1 VKRLF
6 VLFSIIVVL
15 LVAALVGPS
24 FVDWNKYKPQ
34 IIEQAQKATG
44 YEIEIAGDLSMAI
57 LPFPHLSIAG
67 LTVNNPDARKQK
79 PLAKAESV
87 SVQVALAPL
96 FSGGIEVSD
105 VSLQSPDIYVVVDKD
120 GQPSWQTAKMK
131 NKQAGE
137 GTKSDLSESVA
148 LNSVNIKNGALTYID
163 LRSEAKHEVSDL
175 NLSVS
180 GDGLMGPYDS
190 EGSLVYNGQ
199 KIAFK
204 HESGD
209 LTKLS
214 EALPVE
220 VTASLPDLGT
230 NFSYKGIVAQKD
242 GGVEAQGNLDFKTDA
257 PQKLAKAYKVSIPEH
272 LNKKA
277 AVSGF
282 VTLGGKDVN
291 LREATISYGAT
302 TVTGY
307 ALISNYKP
315 DASAPLHAE
324 LSLAS
329 NGVVN
334 FDELMAPKAKATKS
348 TGGFLPASLTL
359 PQDVTGNISFK
370 SPAIILNGQKYQNVD
385 VALTTKDKQYDI
397 TAGVG
402 AAGNTQVNFTGAMA
416 FGAKSKSAS
425 GKSVTMTEPSVA
437 GTVKVTSQEPD
448 KLAEALAA
456 GKLSDDMKRA
466 LAYNLAS
473 EVQLKVTPR
482 LLDATAGYV
491 KLDDT
496 RVNFS
501 GSYAKGAERDKATIA
516 ASAVTVDADKWL
528 GRMAKKS
535 AAIPTTPASTDVK
548 GIAAGIKVPFDL
560 VYSLDVQGLR
570 LKGRDYLSM
579 KANGS
584 LVGDDL
590 RIDTA
595 SLTSNSSDNFALK
608 GYIKDLSKLGGLDV
622 TLQANINDLEQTL
635 ASFNL
640 QNISL
645 PARVGKADIISEF
658 KGSPEKLAFTTN
670 VNALRAETQASG
682 VISDTLTAPKVSDLT
697 LRLKHPSY
705 VDLVRLFKPDFTSG
719 VAIKKDVDVF
729 ASMKRDGDVYSFSE
743 LRATFGPTTLT
754 GDVSVTMGGKPY
766 IKAAVDF
773 TEMPVDSLLGIDT
786 RAKKT
791 DMRKGTTGTTQDVR
805 WSRNAIDT
813 SWMHKAN
820 FDVKATGKS
829 ISYGGWKFL
838 NAGANVTMKDGTMD
852 LKQLDGAFAGGQVAF
867 TGNMKSSAEAR
878 QPLSVAGNFI
888 LQNVSIEEFVAA
900 FSGSN
905 KLVKASG
912 DVSITG
918 DVATTGLSPAALVF
932 DLNGKAKADGTN
944 LVFEG
949 FDLAKLSRAL
959 GTASTSFTENFTQ
972 LLDASMKGG
981 TTRFE
986 TLDGQFTI
994 KEGVINFDKMLLSG
1008 VDADVDTTGNV
1019 NLPLWTVDL
1028 LSSVQLKEPEDAP
1041 PLKATFKGSLDNPG
1055 KTFGQSAL
1063 NQYFQK
1069 QLEGVVLNPVLDKIE
1084 GGDTIKKILGVGSS
1098 NPNKTQTP
1106 TTTQPQTQQV
1116 PAETSPAEAVPAEGA
1131 TSETAPVEQQPA
1143 EQNVAP
1149 QQQQQ
1154 QTRPITK
1161 EEAIF
1166 GVIDGLLGSQR

>member
-1 VKRLF
+1 MKRLF
-6 VLFSIIVVL
+6 VLFSFIVVL
-15 LVAALVGPS
+15 LVAAVVGPS

-44 YEIEIAGDLSMAI
+44 YEIDIAGDLSMAV

-87 SVQVALAPL
+87 SVQVALMPL
-96 FSGGIEVSD
+96 FSGAIEVSD
-105 VSLQSPDIYVVVDKD
+105 VSLQSPDIYVVVDQD
-120 GQPSWQTAKMK
+120 GQASWQTEKMK
-131 NKQAGE
+131 AKQAGAE
-137 GTKSDLSESVA
+137 SSKSDLTDSVA
-148 LNSVNIKNGALTYID
+148 LNSVNIKNGALTYVD
-163 LRSEAKHEVSDL
+163 LRSNAKHEVTDL

-180 GDGLMGPYDS
+180 GDGLMGPYES

-199 KIAFK
+199 KMVFE

-209 LTKLS
+209 LEKLK

-220 VTASLPDLGT
+220 VNITWPDLGT
-230 NFSYKGIVAQKD
+230 SVVYNGVVTQKESW
-242 GGVEAQGNLDFKTDA
+242 EAQGNVDFKTDA
-257 PQKLAKAYKVSIPEH
+257 PLKFAKAYKVSIPEY
-272 LNKKA
+272 LSKKT
-277 AVSGF
+277 AVNGF
-282 VTLGGKDVN
+282 VTVAGNDLN
-291 LREATISYGAT
+291 LREAKVSYGSN

-307 ALISNYKP
+307 ALLTNYKP

-329 NGVVN
+329 DSAVN
-334 FDELMAPKAKATKS
+334 LDELMPPKGNKKTS
-348 TGGFLPASLTL
+348 SGGFLPASISL
-359 PQDVTGNISFK
+359 PQDVTGNINFK
-370 SPAIILNGQKYQNVD
+370 APSVTLNGQKYQNVEF
-385 VALTTKDKQYDI
+385 AMTTKGTQYDVI
-397 TAGVG
+397 AAVG
-402 AAGNTQVNFTGAMA
+402 AAGQTQLNFTGVMG

-425 GKSVTMTEPSVA
+425 GKSVTMSEPSVS

-448 KLAEALAA
+448 KLAESLAPN
-456 GKLSDDMKRA
+456 KLSDDVKRL
-466 LAYNLAS
+466 LAYNLSS
-473 EVQLKVTPR
+473 EVKVKVTQR
-482 LLDATAGYV
+482 QLDASAGYV

-496 RVNFS
+496 RVNFT
-501 GSYAKGAERDKATIA
+501 GSFAKGAGNNRDKATIA

-535 AAIPTTPASTDVK
+535 AAIPASPKPADVK

-560 VYSLDVQGLR
+560 TYNIDVQGLR
-570 LKGRDYLSM
+570 IKGRDYISL
-579 KANGS
+579 KADGA

-590 RIDTA
+590 RVESA

-635 ASFNL
+635 ASFNM

-645 PARVGKADIISEF
+645 PARVGKADIVSEF
-658 KGSPEKLAFTTN
+658 KGTPEKLSFTTN

-682 VISDTLTAPKVSDLT
+682 VISDSLTAPKVSDLT

-705 VDLVRLFKPDFTSG
+705 VDLVRLFKPEFTSG
-719 VAIKKDVDVF
+719 VAIKKDVDLF

-743 LRATFGPTTLT
+743 LQAKFGPTTLT

-773 TEMPVDSLLGIDT
+773 TEMPIDALMGIDT
-786 RAKKT
+786 RAKKS
-791 DMRKGTTGTTQDVR
+791 DMRKGAVTGGTSQDVR

-813 SWMHKAN
+813 TWMHKAN

-838 NAGANVTMKDGTMD
+838 NAGANVSMKDGTMD

-878 QPLSVAGNFI
+878 QPLSLTGNFI

-900 FSGSN
+900 FSGSSN
-905 KLVKASG
+905 LVKARG
-912 DVSITG
+912 DVSLNG
-918 DVATTGLSPAALVF
+918 DVATTGLSPAALIF
-932 DLNGKAKADGTN
+932 DLHGKASADGKD

-949 FDLAKLSRAL
+949 FDLARLSRAL
-959 GTASTSFTENFTQ
+959 SGTSTSFTQNFTQ

-981 TTRFE
+981 TTSFE

-994 KEGVINFDKMLLSG
+994 KEGVVNFDKMLLSG

-1028 LSSVQLKEPEDAP
+1028 TSSVQLKDPEDAP

-1098 NPNKTQTP
+1098 NPTKAPAQQ
-1106 TTTQPQTQQV
+1106 QPQAA
-1116 PAETSPAEAVPAEGA
+1116 PAPANDNAPTEGA
-1131 TSETAPVEQQPA
+1131 APEAAPA

-1154 QTRPITK
+1154 QNRPITK

-1166 GVIDGLLGSQR
+1166 GVIDGLLGGQR